1 MAKLKSLSQFKGAGG
16 ILSREPVMVTGT
28 WKHTDNE
35 TGEEVEDS
43 FEIGIVKVSFGD
55 MADLF
60 NEKDREHM
68 ALSLSKSVML
78 LNEKNKMEFI
88 SYDDAY
94 RLEPGLATVIMELVR
109 KQNGG
114 AAKNSQPP
122 TNSSASSSSTESAA
136 KPSKKLEAA

>member
-28 WKHTDNE
+28 WKHKDEN
-35 TGEEVEDS
+35 GEDIEDT
-43 FEIGIVKVSFGD
+43 FEIGVVKVSFGD

-78 LNEKNKMEFI
+78 LNEKGKLEFI

-109 KQNGG
+109 TQNGG
-114 AAKNSQPP
+114 SAKNSRPP
-122 TNSSASSSSTESAA
+122 TNSSANSSSTESAA
-136 KPSKKLEAA
+136 EPSKKQDKT